1 MSEKKKVDF
10 NQLVLI
16 TTTLVGLAI
25 GIFVS
30 TITKQWIVFPIFPVF
45 GFVIVL
51 VVRKVLEASIK
62 KSAIKFTKDMQKIKE
77 GDFSIFLNPKDY
89 GILGGVASTVNS
101 ILSEIRNLVDSFFK
115 LSRLIRS
122 ASYTVDEVSQGAF
135 DAINSI
141 AKTVEDIAN
150 GATSQAEEAQNG
162 VLSVEKL
169 SVQINSV
176 YDSYNE
182 ISRET
187 EKIGLVNTAGA
198 KAVEVLREK
207 SQTNFSA
214 SEKIFSVMEKLV
226 NTAQQISSFTTTI
239 ENITEQTNLLALN
252 AAIEAARAGEAG
264 LGFAVVADEVRKLAD
279 QSRTSTL
286 EITNLVESISNESKM
301 AVKVMDGLRKASEDQ
316 IMSVDTTK
324 KAFDDIANAIYAIVD
339 KFKMVN
345 ESVAKMQKDN
355 AEVILSIEHI
365 SSVSQETAASSQ
377 EMTATTE
384 SQIKSFAEL
393 NEASKGLNNL
403 VNDLDA
409 RIKKYKLS

>member
-77 GDFSIFLNPKDY
+77 GDFSVFLNPKDY

-198 KAVEVLREK
+198 EAVEVLREK